1 MGKRNLRKNFLK
13 NLHNKYRL
21 IIYND
26 TSFQTVWTI
35 RLSPLRV
42 FTFLSLFS
50 AFMISLVIFLVA
62 STPLKEYIPGY
73 PKAEY
78 REMLLKNRLLVD
90 SLEKELVVRDRFF
103 SDIKSVISGEVP
115 QDIATE
121 NQQVDEKKTRI
132 DYKPY
137 NSDSV
142 FQDKILEERLNVS
155 TPSGRDQAGTPETL
169 HFFLPVKG
177 LVTNRFDARKGHYGV
192 DLVGQPNSR
201 ISAVLG
207 GTVLFA
213 GWTMETGNV
222 IYLLHENNLTS
233 AYKHNAELLKK
244 SGEVVKPGEAI
255 AIIGN
260 SGEQSTGPHL
270 HFELWYNGKPID
282 PEKYIVF

>member
-50 AFMISLVIFLVA
+50 AFMIFLVIFLVA

-115 QDIATE
+115 QDLATE

-155 TPSGRDQAGTPETL
+155 TPSGRDQVGAPETL

-244 SGEVVKPGEAI
+244 SGEAVKPGEAI

>member
-50 AFMISLVIFLVA
+50 AFMIFLVIFLVA

-103 SDIKSVISGEVP
+103 SNIKSVISGEVP

-155 TPSGRDQAGTPETL
+155 TPSGLDQAGTPETL

>member
-50 AFMISLVIFLVA
+50 AFMIFLVIFLVA

-142 FQDKILEERLNVS
+142 FQDKILEERVNVS

>member
-50 AFMISLVIFLVA
+50 AFMIFLVIFLVA

-103 SDIKSVISGEVP
+103 SNIKSVISGEVP

-155 TPSGRDQAGTPETL
+155 TPSGLDQAGTPETL

-244 SGEVVKPGEAI
+244 SGEAVKPGEAI

>member
-50 AFMISLVIFLVA
+50 AFMIFLVIFLVA